1 MSGREHI
8 SVLFR
13 EVLENLISN
22 ESGIFVDATVGAAG
36 HAFGLLSRNR
46 KLHLIGIDRDREA
59 LERAREALKAYSD
72 RVTLLQGNFGDMKE
86 LLYHAGVRSIDGAL
100 FDLGISSYQLA
111 SGRGFSFNDDEELD
125 MRMDRGQDLTAYD
138 IVNSYR
144 QNEIARILYEYGEEW
159 QSRRIA
165 KAIFEYRKKSR
176 IQTGRQLADIITS
189 VKKRT
194 GKIHPATKTFQAL
207 RIAVNDELQSLLE
220 GMDGAIDLLSSG
232 SRIGII
238 TFHSL
243 EDRIVKEHF
252 RNDMTLTVLTRKP
265 VRPGLEEI
273 RSNPRSRSAK
283 LRIAQ
288 KIDGG
293 AS

>member
-22 ESGIFVDATVGAAG
+22 ESGTFVDATVGGAG
-36 HAFGLLSRNR
+36 HALGLLSRNST
-46 KLHLIGIDRDREA
+46 LHLIGFDRDQEA
-59 LERAREALKAYSD
+59 LERAREVLKGYGD
-72 RVTLLQGNFGDMKE
+72 RITLLRGNFGDMKR
-86 LLYHAGVRSIDGAL
+86 LLHSAGVNSIDGAL
-100 FDLGISSYQLA
+100 FDLGISGYQLS

-125 MRMDRGQDLTAYD
+125 MRMDGGQDLTAYH

-144 QNEIARILYEYGEEW
+144 QDEIARILYEYGEEW

-165 KAIFEYRKKSR
+165 KAIFDARKKDR
-176 IQTGRQLADIITS
+176 IRTGRQLAGIIAS

-207 RIAVNDELQSLLE
+207 RIAVNDELTSLVK
-220 GMDGAIDLLSSG
+220 GMDGAIEILSPG

-243 EDRIVKEHF
+243 EDRIVKERF
-252 RNDMTLTVLTRKP
+252 RNDEALMVVTRKP
-265 VRPGLEEI
+265 LRPGLDEV

-288 KIDGG
+288 KK
-293 AS
+293 

>member
-8 SVLFR
+8 SVLFQ
-13 EVLENLISN
+13 EVLNNLIST
-22 ESGIFVDATVGAAG
+22 ESGTFVDATVGAAG
-36 HAFGLLSRNR
+36 HSLGLLGRNR
-46 KLHLIGIDRDREA
+46 KLHLIGIDRDQEA
-59 LERAREALKAYSD
+59 LDRAREALAAYSD
-72 RVTLLQGNFGDMKE
+72 RVTLLRGNFGDMKE
-86 LLYHAGVRSIDGAL
+86 LLQSVGVKSIEGAL

-125 MRMDRGQDLTAYD
+125 MRMDRRQGLTAYD

-144 QNEIARILYEYGEEW
+144 QDVIARILYEYGEEW

-165 KAIFEYRKKSR
+165 KAIFEHRKKDR
-176 IQTGRQLADIITS
+176 IRTGRQLAEIIAS

-207 RIAVNDELQSLLE
+207 RIAVNDELRSLVK
-220 GMDGAIDLLSSG
+220 GMDGAIELLSPG

-243 EDRIVKEHF
+243 EDRIVKERF
-252 RNDMTLTVLTRKP
+252 RNEEALTVLTRKP
-265 VRPGLEEI
+265 IRPGIDEV

-288 KIDGG
+288 KN
-293 AS
+293 